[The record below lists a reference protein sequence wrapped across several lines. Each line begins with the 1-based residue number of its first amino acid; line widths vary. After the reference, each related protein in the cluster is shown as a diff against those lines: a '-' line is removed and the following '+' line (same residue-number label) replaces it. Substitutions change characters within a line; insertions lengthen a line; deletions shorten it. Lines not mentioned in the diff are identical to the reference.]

1 MLPIEDPVLQ
11 FTVLVL
17 AALVAQLTVE
27 RLHLPGLLGLLVLG
41 MLLGPGGFQVM
52 TREPVVDF
60 LGPIGLIYVMFL
72 AGLEIDLDVAREH
85 AREAVGFGLLAFICS
100 LVPAA
105 AVAFFLLGFDPR
117 GALLLGALISSHT
130 LLAYP
135 IVERLGLLRRV
146 SVVTAIG
153 GTLVTDTLALVL
165 LAVVISTTEPGA
177 AGWVTPLGLL
187 ALISAAALVGVP
199 RLSRF
204 IFRRATISRA
214 EKALYVLVVLLVLA
228 SATEITGTE
237 EVLGAFLA
245 GIALNRSLSE
255 RDELREHLEF
265 VGRMLFIPFFFVY
278 TGMLLALDQ
287 LLQPGIFLLSGL
299 LLLLVVGGKAAA
311 AWIIGASYG
320 YTLRDR
326 LLIVGLTTP
335 QAAATLAI
343 TITASQAG
351 LLGAEIVDAVVVLI
365 LATCL
370 LGPVLTM
377 RVGERISA
385 GHRRAGQRQTDPG
398 EEEPVRREV

>member
-17 AALVAQLTVE
+17 AALIAQLTVE

-41 MLLGPGGFQVM
+41 MLLGPGGLGVM
-52 TREPVVDF
+52 AREPVVDF

-85 AREAVGFGLLAFICS
+85 SREALSFGFLAFACS

-105 AVAFFLLGFDPR
+105 AAAILLLDLDPR

-135 IVERLGLLRRV
+135 IVKRLGLLRRV
-146 SVVTAIG
+146 PVVTAIG
-153 GTLVTDTLALVL
+153 GTLITDTLALVL
-165 LAVVISTTEPGA
+165 LAIVISTLEPGA
-177 AGWVTPLGLL
+177 TGWIAPLGLL
-187 ALISAAALVGVP
+187 ALIAASSLWAVP
-199 RLSRF
+199 RLSRAVL
-204 IFRRATISRA
+204 RRDGISRA

-245 GIALNRSLSE
+245 GIVLNRSLARRE
-255 RDELREHLEF
+255 DLREHLEF

-278 TGMLLALDQ
+278 TGMLLAFQQ
-287 LLQPGIFLLSGL
+287 LVQTEIFLLAGL
-299 LLLLVVGGKAAA
+299 LVLLVLGGKSAA
-311 AWIIGASYG
+311 AWVIGAHYG
-320 YTLRDR
+320 YSRRDR

-343 TITASQAG
+343 TVTANQAG
-351 LLGAEIVDAVVVLI
+351 LLDADIVDAVVVTIFL
-365 LATCL
+365 TCL
-370 LGPVLTM
+370 IGPILTM
-377 RVGERISA
+377 RVGERIRTER
-385 GHRRAGQRQTDPG
+385 GRAEQGRG
-398 EEEPVRREV
+398 AEGEEPVRREV